1 MNFAIHRSA
10 FLGKIEVTHCMAFEI
25 IESLG
30 YGIYGRKQYAK
41 SKSIAS
47 DGAIEWECL

>member
-1 MNFAIHRSA
+1 M
-10 FLGKIEVTHCMAFEI
+10 EVIHCMAFEI

-41 SKSIAS
+41 SKSIAP
-47 DGAIEWECL
+47 DGVIEWERL